1 MVSLFLL
8 LDCNVSFIV
17 DLFVALHELSSASAR
32 TLLASSVRALL
43 KHYGDTLRPVKGN
56 GVVIM
61 DHTEYIDC
69 CLAIINDREKFK
81 CLHKDPTQIREG
93 KLQRFLRKLR
103 SEGQLEE
110 TTYRN
115 IYATGSQPARFYGLP
130 KLHKKRAAGAPPPLR
145 PIVSSIGAYK
155 YNLSE
160 YLASILGPCI
170 PEKHTTLDSFS
181 FVNEFTNIQS
191 QNKFMI
197 SFDVESLFT
206 NIPLSETI
214 DLALEIIFRHNPEF
228 PINKAN
234 LRELFTFVTSQ
245 THFLFNGLFYDQCD
259 GVAMGS
265 PLAPILASLFMG
277 YHEEQ

>member
-1 MVSLFLL
+1 M
-8 LDCNVSFIV
+8 
-17 DLFVALHELSSASAR
+17 EE
-32 TLLASSVRALL
+32 
-43 KHYGDTLRPVKGN
+43 KG
-56 GVVIM
+56 
-61 DHTEYIDC
+61 H
-69 CLAIINDREKFK
+69 K

-103 SEGQLEE
+103 SEGQLDQ

-115 IYATGSQPARFYGLP
+115 IYPTGSQPARCYGLP

-145 PIVSSIGAYK
+145 PIVSSSGTYN
-155 YNLSE
+155 YNLSK

-170 PEKHTTLDSFS
+170 PDKHTTLDSFS

-197 SFDVESLFT
+197 SFEVESLLT

-214 DLALEIIFRHNPEF
+214 DLVVEIIFRHNPEF

-234 LRELFTFVTSQ
+234 LREFFSFATSQ
-245 THFLFNGLFYDQCD
+245 TQFLFNGLFYDQCD

-265 PLAPILASLFMG
+265 PLAPILANLFMG
-277 YHEEQ
+277 YHEEQWIGD